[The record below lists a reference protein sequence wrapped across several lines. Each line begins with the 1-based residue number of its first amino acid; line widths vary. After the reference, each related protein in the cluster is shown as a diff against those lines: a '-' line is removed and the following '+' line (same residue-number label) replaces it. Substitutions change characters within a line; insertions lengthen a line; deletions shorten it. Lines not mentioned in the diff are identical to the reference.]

1 MGVVAFIA
9 VLMNTIIIIGVL
21 ALFQATFTLPGIA
34 AMVLTLGS
42 AVDANVLIYERL
54 REEEIRGLSLRMAL
68 RNAYDRAFSAILDSN
83 MITIITSL
91 VLYAFGSEEVKGF
104 GLTLL
109 IGIGCSLFTALFV
122 TRVIFDIMIEKYGIQ
137 KLGSLPLTFPKWQ
150 KMLHPDID
158 WMGKAWIFF
167 VLSAIILVAG
177 IFAFFTE
184 GRKMYDIEFVSGTSV
199 QFELKQEAAQPDI
212 LALVAKPEYDKIL
225 PAVQVVAVGN
235 KPLEKEFEVVT
246 PNQNANEVRDALMK
260 ALQGRLNIDP
270 PTRFE
275 HVEANFEDATRDGAI
290 RAADDA
296 TANAF
301 PWARSTIQSHS
312 GGVVFVL

>member
-1 MGVVAFIA
+1 MGVVAFTA

-68 RNAYDRAFSAILDSN
+68 RNAYDRALSAILDSN
-83 MITIITSL
+83 MITIITSA
-91 VLYAFGSEEVKGF
+91 VLYMFGSEEVKGF

-137 KLGSLPLTFPKWQ
+137 KLGSLPLTFPRWQ
-150 KMLHPDID
+150 KMLHPNID

-167 VLSAIILVAG
+167 VLSAII
-177 IFAFFTE
+177 FTA

-212 LALVAKPEYDKIL
+212 LAMLVKPEYEKVL
-225 PAVQVVAVGN
+225 PAVQV
-235 KPLEKEFEVVT
+235 
-246 PNQNANEVRDALMK
+246 
-260 ALQGRLNIDP
+260 
-270 PTRFE
+270 
-275 HVEANFEDATRDGAI
+275 
-290 RAADDA
+290 
-296 TANAF
+296 
-301 PWARSTIQSHS
+301 
-312 GGVVFVL
+312 